1 MMNKKFFLIFI
12 FFIGALFHKDIVSA
26 DLEFDAIIVMRSGTE
41 FKGRMYSTSSQYP
54 DSLIGLYKK
63 HTFQISL
70 LRVKEIEFIARK
82 ENVMG
87 TSKPV
92 GYYDVVVTTFMD
104 GTKYK
109 LEKAQWN
116 INEYIDI
123 LPARIFFRWKEVKSI
138 KLWVTL
144 RKCPKDLQLMSDEWN
159 VCPYDGTKLPKLEK
173 KEKLKPTDQ
182 P

>member
-1 MMNKKFFLIFI
+1 MKKNLLLAPLLFLCLFFQKND
-12 FFIGALFHKDIVSA
+12 ARA
-26 DLEFDAIIVMRSGTE
+26 DLEFDAVIVMKSGVE

-54 DSLIGLYKK
+54 DSIIGTYKG

-70 LRVKEIEFIARK
+70 LRVKEIEFKARTEK
-82 ENVMG
+82 VKG
-87 TSKPV
+87 TTKPV
-92 GYYDVVVTTFMD
+92 GYYDLVLTTFMD
-104 GTKYK
+104 NAKYK
-109 LEKAQWN
+109 IEKAQWN

-123 LPARIFFRWKEVKSI
+123 LPARIFFRWKEVKTI

-144 RKCPKDLQLMSDEWN
+144 RKCPKDQQLMSDEWN

-173 KEKLKPTDQ
+173 KENLKPTDK